1 MGLFDVSCSASG
13 APLSGAV
20 RAVLLLHAPGGP
32 RPCAFPLRGR
42 YDGYGRAAVGA
53 AARPLDQLLAT
64 ATALA
69 VGDACGAAAADFDAL
84 LDQIADTVFNA
95 PGHIRLSGLP
105 VSHALYDDRVF
116 EAMAREVARSD
127 DPAFAPYR
135 DEALAARSVEELAAL
150 ALTGGGPLPEP
161 ARTLLALV
169 EPDARPEELRA
180 ELASFAQAAA
190 WIRRFG
196 AWRPVADLGQLG
208 RAARLAAIDAA
219 REALA
224 AHAEIAESL
233 GALRE
238 RQIAD
243 WRDTVPEADGLARV
257 LGDRQGWAP
266 RRPSA
271 PPSINTPA
279 ELQASLA
286 ALSPD
291 TAETARSIAR
301 LSAALEPEAFRA
313 LVLSLE
319 VALDPATAE
328 RLAESDGVVAL
339 APRCAEDLRAFLAA
353 TRPEE
358 DAGGL
363 VIQVRGQWRTELHL
377 VPAGRAPA
385 VAEGEAVAAGDLLV
399 AGTPNLHARLYIL
412 GGQAVL
418 TALAAEV
425 AGQLGSASPPPA
437 SAEIE
442 ELLRPLVQGFVR
454 VVEPNASTFRGGEVV
469 PAEVFSAEIERLLP
483 LDLRPAVATMVLV
496 GLSEVAE
503 LRAGRRG

>member
-20 RAVLLLHAPGGP
+20 RTILLIHGPGGP

-53 AARPLDQLLAT
+53 APFDQLLAT

-69 VGDACGAAAADFDAL
+69 VGDACGAAVADFDAL
-84 LDQIADTVFNA
+84 LDQVADTVFNA
-95 PGHIRLSGLP
+95 PGNIRLSGLP

-116 EAMAREVARSD
+116 EAMAREVARSH

-135 DEALAARSVEELAAL
+135 DAALAARSVEELAAL
-150 ALTGGGPLPEP
+150 ALTGGGPLGEP
-161 ARTLLALV
+161 ARTVLALV

-190 WIRRFG
+190 WIRRFAAG
-196 AWRPVADLGQLG
+196 RPVADLGQLG
-208 RAARLAAIDAA
+208 RAEHLAAIDAA
-219 REALA
+219 RRALA

-233 GALRE
+233 GALRDLH
-238 RQIAD
+238 IAD
-243 WRDTVPEADGLARV
+243 WRDAVPEVDDLARV
-257 LGDRQGWAP
+257 LGDRVGWVP

-271 PPSINTPA
+271 PPSIDTAA
-279 ELQASLA
+279 ELQASLV
-286 ALSPD
+286 ALSSD

-319 VALDPATAE
+319 AALDPATAE
-328 RLAESDGVVAL
+328 RLAESDGVVAI

-353 TRPEE
+353 TRPEV
-358 DAGGL
+358 DTGGPE
-363 VIQVRGQWRTELHL
+363 IRVRGQWRTEIHL

-385 VAEGEAVAAGDLLV
+385 VADGAAVAAGEILV
-399 AGTPNLHARLYIL
+399 PGTPNLHARLYIL

-418 TALAAEV
+418 RALAVEV
-425 AGQLGSASPPPA
+425 AGRLGAASPPPA
-437 SAEIE
+437 EIE
-442 ELLRPLVQGFVR
+442 ALLRPLVQGFVR
-454 VVEPNASTFRGGEVV
+454 VVEPNASTFGGGEVV
-469 PAEVFSAEIERLLP
+469 SAEVFAAEIERLAP

-496 GLSEVAE
+496 GLSEVAA